1 MQNLEPILIFI
12 TVAEMGSFT
21 HAADSLG
28 IQKGRASTAV
38 RKLEE
43 DLGVRLLHRT
53 TRSVQLT
60 EDGRVFHAR
69 ARDLLA
75 DVDDLHSMFAS
86 DQVAL
91 RGRLRVDLPS
101 ELARTTIVPAL
112 PAFMATYPEL
122 ELEVSSTDRQVDL
135 VQEGFDCVLRLGPIG
150 DETLIARPLGKL
162 RMVNA
167 ASPAYLA
174 RYGVP
179 RSLEDLQHQKH
190 RAIHFARTLGAKP
203 YGWEYPHGDSYARLQ
218 LPGALHVN
226 SVQTYEA
233 AGVAGLGLI
242 QAPLLAI
249 GRYLESGALIEL
261 LTRFSAQAA
270 RRLPGS
276 SASAQPVAPSPRIHE
291 MDRKCARALP
301 RIAKEPLRL
310 ALGINI
316 LNLCLWAAVHHLPA
330 SNIDQR
336 RTVISRRFVGRLE
349 SMWLRRTPGQSP
361 GSWSGRDHCG
371 YVGLESDAL
380 VSALMPPDSPAQ

>member
-1 MQNLEPILIFI
+1 MQNLQPILIFI

-28 IQKGRASTAV
+28 IQKGRVSTAV

-60 EDGRVFHAR
+60 EDGRAFHAR

-75 DVDDLHSMFAS
+75 EVDDLHSMFAG

-122 ELEVSSTDRQVDL
+122 ELEMSSTDRQVDL
-135 VQEGFDCVLRLGPIG
+135 VQEGFDCVLRLGTVG

-162 RMVNA
+162 RMINA

-174 RYGVP
+174 RHGVP
-179 RSLEDLQHQKH
+179 QSLEDLKRQEH
-190 RAIHFARTLGAKP
+190 RVVHFSPMLGARP
-203 YGWEYPHGDSYARLQ
+203 FGWEYPDGDSYATLQ

-226 SVQTYEA
+226 NAQTYEA
-233 AGVAGLGLI
+233 AALAGLGLI
-242 QAPLLAI
+242 QAPRI
-249 GRYLESGALIEL
+249 GIGQYLESGALVEVL
-261 LTRFSAQAA
+261 PEF
-270 RRLPGS
+270 RRRSLPVS
-276 SASAQPVAPSPRIHE
+276 LVVAHR
-291 MDRKCARALP
+291 R
-301 RIAKEPLRL
+301 
-310 ALGINI
+310 
-316 LNLCLWAAVHHLPA
+316 NL
-330 SNIDQR
+330 
-336 RTVISRRFVGRLE
+336 SRRVRAFMKWIEGVL
-349 SMWLRRTPGQSP
+349 TP
-361 GSWSGRDHCG
+361 
-371 YVGLESDAL
+371 YME
-380 VSALMPPDSPAQ
+380 

>member
-1 MQNLEPILIFI
+1 MQNLQPILIFI

-75 DVDDLHSMFAS
+75 EVDDLHSMFAG

-112 PAFMATYPEL
+112 PAFMETYPEL
-122 ELEVSSTDRQVDL
+122 ELEMSSTDRQVDL

-162 RMVNA
+162 RMINA

-179 RSLEDLQHQKH
+179 LSLEDLKRQEH
-190 RAIHFARTLGAKP
+190 RVVHFSPMLGARP
-203 YGWEYPHGDSYARLQ
+203 YGWEYPDRDSYATLQ

-226 SVQTYEA
+226 NAQTYEA
-233 AGVAGLGLI
+233 AALAGLGLI
-242 QAPLLAI
+242 QAPRI
-249 GRYLESGALIEL
+249 GIGQYLESGTLVEVL
-261 LTRFSAQAA
+261 PDF
-270 RRLPGS
+270 RR
-276 SASAQPVAPSPRIHE
+276 
-291 MDRKCARALP
+291 RALP
-301 RIAKEPLRL
+301 VSLVVAHRR
-310 ALGINI
+310 
-316 LNLCLWAAVHHLPA
+316 NL
-330 SNIDQR
+330 
-336 RTVISRRFVGRLE
+336 SRRVRAFMKWIAGVLTPYLE
-349 SMWLRRTPGQSP
+349 
-361 GSWSGRDHCG
+361 
-371 YVGLESDAL
+371 
-380 VSALMPPDSPAQ
+380 

>member
-1 MQNLEPILIFI
+1 MIITEKMNSLFSPRLTIEAMKMQNLEPILIFI

-43 DLGVRLLHRT
+43 DVGVSLLHRT

-75 DVDDLHSMFAS
+75 DVDDLHSMFAG
-86 DQVAL
+86 DRVAL
-91 RGRLRVDLPS
+91 GGRLRVDLPS

-112 PAFMATYPEL
+112 PAFMATYPDL

-174 RYGVP
+174 RYGIP
-179 RSLEDLQHQKH
+179 RSLEDLQH
-190 RAIHFARTLGAKP
+190 
-203 YGWEYPHGDSYARLQ
+203 ARLQ
-218 LPGALHVN
+218 LRGALHVN

-242 QAPLLAI
+242 QAPLLGI
-249 GRYLESGALIEL
+249 GRYLESGALIAL
-261 LTRFSAQAA
+261 LPDFQHKPLDVSLVVAH
-270 RRLPGS
+270 RR
-276 SASAQPVAPSPRIHE
+276 
-291 MDRKCARALP
+291 
-301 RIAKEPLRL
+301 
-310 ALGINI
+310 
-316 LNLCLWAAVHHLPA
+316 NL
-330 SNIDQR
+330 
-336 RTVISRRFVGRLE
+336 SRRVRAFMKWIESVLAPHMRLE
-349 SMWLRRTPGQSP
+349 RL
-361 GSWSGRDHCG
+361 
-371 YVGLESDAL
+371 
-380 VSALMPPDSPAQ
+380 

>member
-1 MQNLEPILIFI
+1 VVNNTEAQKMQNLDPIRIFI
-12 TVAEMGSFT
+12 TVADMGSFT

-28 IQKGRASTAV
+28 IQKGRVSTAV

-43 DLGVRLLHRT
+43 DVGVRLLHRT

-60 EDGRVFHAR
+60 EDGRSFLAR

-75 DVDDLHSMFAS
+75 DVDSLHSMFAS
-86 DQVAL
+86 DRTAL

-112 PAFMATYPEL
+112 PAFMASHPEL
-122 ELEVSSTDRQVDL
+122 ELELSSTDRQVDL
-135 VQEGFDCVLRLGPIG
+135 IQEGFDCVLRLGPIG

-179 RSLEDLQHQKH
+179 RSLEELQKH

-203 YGWEYPHGDSYARLQ
+203 RGWEYPRGDGYALLQ
-218 LPGALHVN
+218 LRGALHVN

-233 AGVAGLGLI
+233 AGIAGLGLI

-261 LTRFSAQAA
+261 LPDFRHKPLDVS
-270 RRLPGS
+270 LV
-276 SASAQPVAPSPRIHE
+276 VAHQR
-291 MDRKCARALP
+291 
-301 RIAKEPLRL
+301 
-310 ALGINI
+310 
-316 LNLCLWAAVHHLPA
+316 NL
-330 SNIDQR
+330 
-336 RTVISRRFVGRLE
+336 SRRVRAFMIWIETVLAPYLE
-349 SMWLRRTPGQSP
+349 
-361 GSWSGRDHCG
+361 
-371 YVGLESDAL
+371 
-380 VSALMPPDSPAQ
+380 